1 MGRTLGMVTA
11 CMLIASSTNVFA
23 DGIVATG
30 VTTPVN
36 AQVASATTAAPAS
49 DVKAAVD
56 PLHADARWPLFSN
69 CINNTTT
76 PDAFQACLQLAF
88 VGVGPNDQVL
98 ALLTH

>member
-11 CMLIASSTNVFA
+11 CMLIAGSTMAFA
-23 DGIVATG
+23 DEI
-30 VTTPVN
+30 TTAGTTAAPN
-36 AQVASATTAAPAS
+36 AQVASVTTAVSTSDAKAP
-49 DVKAAVD
+49 VD
-56 PLHADARWPLFSN
+56 PLHADAHWPLFSN

-88 VGVGPNDQVL
+88 MGVGPNDQVL